1 MNTATTSGGQS
12 SPGKRTQQAFT
23 LDPILK
29 DEVVQL
35 TCQSPRLAEAVDT
48 LHVEVVN
55 QFADRLSRQIAYPLR
70 VAKWERRR
78 SFKGGAGNNT
88 LSKRNLYGP
97 LMTKTSRKDV
107 CFKECIRNLP
117 GIH

>member
-1 MNTATTSGGQS
+1 MNTATASGGQS
-12 SPGKRTQQAFT
+12 SPGKRTQQAFS

-55 QFADRLSRQIAYPLR
+55 QFADCLNRQVKYPLR
-70 VAKWERRR
+70 DAKWGRVNRV
-78 SFKGGAGNNT
+78 
-88 LSKRNLYGP
+88 
-97 LMTKTSRKDV
+97 SRV
-107 CFKECIRNLP
+107 PTIKELEAKETWTDPC
-117 GIH
+117 